1 MAFDR
6 TLVVDLDGTLIR
18 SDMLFETFWSGVSRN
33 WRTPFTAFQSLA
45 AGRAALKQRMS
56 QVGPVDVGT
65 LPYNPSV
72 LDYIARWRAGGGRTA
87 LVTASNQDVADQI
100 AEHLGVFDEVHGSD
114 AVLNLK
120 GERKA
125 SFLEA
130 RYGTRGFDYIG
141 DAQADLPVWE
151 RAACAILVG
160 VPAALRARVEAFGRE
175 IVDLPAQMPVA
186 SATLRV
192 MRPHQWLKNLLVF
205 LPLLAAHQI
214 NSGTLAMAALAFVA
228 FSFVASSVYVLNDL
242 LDIAADRAHPRKK
255 NRPFASGALPLS
267 HGTLLAPA
275 LLAVGLGLSAMLGGQ
290 FVLAVLAYYAATMA
304 YSLVLKRQPII
315 DIVMLAG
322 LYTARIVAGGVA
334 AGIPISVWLLAFSG
348 FFFFSLAAV
357 KRQAELVDVVA
368 SGREKAHGRGYTGA
382 DLPLVT
388 AMATASGYVS
398 ILVLG
403 LYINSPAV
411 LELYANP
418 PMLWGVCLVMFYW
431 VNRLVMLTH
440 RGQMHDDPVVF
451 AVTDRTSQICFAT
464 VIAIIALGAVGGI
477 G

>member
-1 MAFDR
+1 M
-6 TLVVDLDGTLIR
+6 
-18 SDMLFETFWSGVSRN
+18 
-33 WRTPFTAFQSLA
+33 
-45 AGRAALKQRMS
+45 
-56 QVGPVDVGT
+56 
-65 LPYNPSV
+65 
-72 LDYIARWRAGGGRTA
+72 
-87 LVTASNQDVADQI
+87 
-100 AEHLGVFDEVHGSD
+100 
-114 AVLNLK
+114 
-120 GERKA
+120 
-125 SFLEA
+125 
-130 RYGTRGFDYIG
+130 
-141 DAQADLPVWE
+141 
-151 RAACAILVG
+151 
-160 VPAALRARVEAFGRE
+160 
-175 IVDLPAQMPVA
+175 
-186 SATLRV
+186 
-192 MRPHQWLKNLLVF
+192 
-205 LPLLAAHQI
+205 
-214 NSGTLAMAALAFVA
+214 
-228 FSFVASSVYVLNDL
+228 
-242 LDIAADRAHPRKK
+242 
-255 NRPFASGALPLS
+255 
-267 HGTLLAPA
+267 
-275 LLAVGLGLSAMLGGQ
+275 
-290 FVLAVLAYYAATMA
+290 FVLAVLGYYMATMA
-304 YSLVLKRQPII
+304 YSLALKRQPIL